1 MTPRRTSQRGG
12 VVTRLVVVLSV
23 LLFFL
28 LLYFVRHPLMRFAAE
43 AWVVEDSLHN
53 SDAILLLGDDNF
65 YADRA
70 TRAAELFRQGLAPV
84 VVASGRRLRPDFGLA
99 EVMTH
104 DLIERG
110 VPKDRVIP
118 FPQDADDT
126 IDEAQALAPFAV
138 KKKWRSVIVVTS
150 SYHTRRARYIFRR
163 VFPASVNVLVAAA
176 HDGDFEPSDWYD
188 KRRSVKRFLLEI
200 EGMAAAI
207 WQLRHRSA
215 SPRTAQ
221 SIVSRPAEPPQFMV

>member
-1 MTPRRTSQRGG
+1 MTGRRTSQRGG
-12 VVTRLVVVLSV
+12 IVTRLSVVLFV
-23 LLFFL
+23 LLFLVL
-28 LLYFVRHPLMRFAAE
+28 LCLVRHPLMRFAAE

-104 DLIERG
+104 DLVERG
-110 VPKDRVIP
+110 VPKARIIP

-126 IDEAQALAPFAV
+126 IEEAQALAPFAV
-138 KKKWRSVIVVTS
+138 KKKWRNVIVVTS
-150 SYHTRRARYIFRR
+150 NYHTRRARYVFRR
-163 VFPASVNVLVAAA
+163 VFPPSITVLVAGA
-176 HDGDFEPSDWYD
+176 HDGDFDPTAWYD
-188 KRRSVKRFLLEI
+188 QRRSVKRFLLEV
-200 EGMAAAI
+200 EAMAAAI
-207 WQLRHRSA
+207 WQLRHGGA
-215 SPRTAQ
+215 SPPTAQ
-221 SIVSRPAEPPQFMV
+221 SIVFPPAGAPQFVV

>member
-1 MTPRRTSQRGG
+1 MTGRRTSERGG
-12 VVTRLVVVLSV
+12 IVTRLSVVLFV

-28 LLYFVRHPLMRFAAE
+28 LLYLARHPLMRFAAE

-70 TRAAELFRQGLAPV
+70 SRAAELFRQGLAPV

-104 DLIERG
+104 DLVERG

-118 FPQDADDT
+118 FPQNADDT

-138 KKKWRSVIVVTS
+138 KKKWRNVIVVTS
-150 SYHTRRARYIFRR
+150 SYHTRRARYVFRR
-163 VFPASVNVLVAAA
+163 VFPPSITILVASA
-176 HDGDFEPSDWYD
+176 HDGDFEPADWYE

-200 EGMAAAI
+200 EAMAAAV
-207 WQLRHRSA
+207 WQLRHKRA
-215 SPRTAQ
+215 LPPGAQ
-221 SIVSRPAEPPQFMV
+221 LVVFQPAETPQFVV

>member
-1 MTPRRTSQRGG
+1 MLRRGSQRGG
-12 VVTRLVVVLSV
+12 TVTKLAV
-23 LLFFL
+23 LLFVILFVI
-28 LLYFVRHPLMRFAAE
+28 LLYLVRHPLMRFAAE
-43 AWVVEDSLHN
+43 AWVVEDSLQN

-99 EVMTH
+99 GVMTH

-110 VPKDRVIP
+110 VPKDHIIP
-118 FPQDADDT
+118 FPQDADST
-126 IDEAQALAPFAV
+126 IDEAEDLAPFAA
-138 KKKWRSVIVVTS
+138 KKKWRRIIVVTS

-163 VFPASVNVLVAAA
+163 IFPASIEILIASA

-188 KRRSVKRFLLEI
+188 KPRSVKRFVWEV
-200 EGMAAAI
+200 ESMFHAV
-207 WQLRHRSA
+207 WELRHRRISRSGA
-215 SPRTAQ
+215 QFVVPAGTA
-221 SIVSRPAEPPQFMV
+221 APQFLV